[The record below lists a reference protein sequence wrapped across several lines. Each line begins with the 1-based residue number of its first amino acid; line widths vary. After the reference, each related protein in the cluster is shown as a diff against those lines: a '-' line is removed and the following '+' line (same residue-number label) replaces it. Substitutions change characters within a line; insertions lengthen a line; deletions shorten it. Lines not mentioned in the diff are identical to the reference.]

1 MFTLKLL
8 AYANKKISVFI
19 YLLLVMLLLQ
29 VNALAQDIAKAK
41 YCNTLRFDTTDFF
54 QDNQIRTANVN
65 YGRNTDWNG
74 VTGNLNLTV
83 YYPDNAADP
92 FKKRP
97 LIVLVHG
104 GGFVGGTAVS
114 MQTEAQYFA
123 RKGFVCA
130 SINYRLGWEQTC
142 TPDNN
147 SLPDAAYRSLQDTHA
162 AIRYLVNNAN
172 TYKIDKN
179 NIFMYGRSAGA
190 IICLFTQFVSE
201 AAFNQTFPG
210 TTARLGSLTRSS
222 NNLTNTF
229 SIKSIGSVAGGV
241 TDTSFISAENII
253 PVAMFQGT
261 LDDVIPFATGNPYGC
276 VYFAPTSGSSDIT
289 KRLDHLGGCYEL
301 DYQPGISHGEV
312 YEGLDSFFYNRLSH
326 FYKST
331 LCNDCKQVIYNN
343 TKLQQ
348 SNTAIMHN
356 LNTTFVNHSA
366 VMVHANKADVTISLK
381 SFYIIPNPAQQITN
395 LYFNSS
401 VAGNKFQISITN
413 ASGVIVGKLDGIV
426 VTGVNSLQLDMGN
439 YISGVYMIELN
450 TGKDIRNLKLVKN

>member
-8 AYANKKISVFI
+8 AYVNKKTNVFV
-19 YLLLVMLLLQ
+19 YSLSMLLLLQ
-29 VNALAQDIAKAK
+29 FYASAQDITTAQ

-54 QDNQIRTANVN
+54 QANQIKTSNVN
-65 YGRNTDWNG
+65 YGRNKDWNG

-83 YYPDNAADP
+83 YYPDYAADP

-114 MQTEAQYFA
+114 MQTEAEYFA

-130 SINYRLGWEQTC
+130 SINYRLGWDQNC
-142 TPDNN
+142 TPNN
-147 SLPDAAYRSLQDTHA
+147 YGLPDAAYRSLQDTQA
-162 AIRYLVNNAN
+162 AIRYLVNNAT

-222 NNLTNTF
+222 NNLTNKF
-229 SIKSIGSVAGGV
+229 SIKSVGSVAGGI
-241 TDTSFISAENII
+241 TDTSFITAGNFI

-261 LDDVIPFATGNPYGC
+261 KDEVIPFGTGNPYGC
-276 VYFAPTSGSSDIT
+276 IYFAPTHGSSDIT
-289 KRLDHLGGCYEL
+289 KRLENLGGCYEL
-301 DYQPGISHGEV
+301 DYQPGIGHGEV
-312 YEGLDSFFYNRLSH
+312 YDGLDSFFYTRLSH
-326 FYKST
+326 FYKRT
-331 LCNDCKQVIYNN
+331 LCKDCKQVIYNN
-343 TKLQQ
+343 TRLQQ
-348 SNTAIMHN
+348 SNTAIVHN
-356 LNTTFVNHSA
+356 INTTFVNQKAIVVHTNNLSA
-366 VMVHANKADVTISLK
+366 TVSSK
-381 SFYIIPNPAQQITN
+381 SFYVMPNPAQQITN
-395 LYFNSS
+395 IYFNSS

-413 ASGVIVGKLDGIV
+413 AAGVIVGRLDGTVI
-426 VTGVNSLQLDMGN
+426 TGVNTLQLDISN
-439 YISGVYMIELN
+439 YISGIYILELN
-450 TGKDIRNLKLVKN
+450 TGKDVQTLKLVKN